1 MSNVINLSKGETI
14 NLSKMPA
21 IDLSKGGKGL
31 QKVVVGLGWDP
42 VSKIEVPAGEQKKGF
57 FASLFGSNK
66 PTMRSVGNI
75 DCDAFTVGLVNG
87 KISSDDCINFSHLHN
102 SDYSIKHTG
111 DNLTGDGDGDD
122 EQIIIDL
129 SAVKCDSILVAVN
142 IYQGKSRNQHFG
154 MLQNA
159 FIRIE
164 DMNTGMELCRYTLD
178 SKYDGYVTVNFGT
191 LVKNGNDWDFNATGE
206 PSNAGSISSFMEN
219 YR

>member
-31 QKVVVGLGWDP
+31 QKVLVGLGWDP
-42 VSKIEVPAGEQKKGF
+42 VTEQKTEKKGF
-57 FASLFGSNK
+57 LSSIFGSGSSSS
-66 PTMRSVGNI
+66 READI
-75 DCDAFTVGLVNG
+75 DCDAFALGLKGGRLVNNDNLIYFG
-87 KISSDDCINFSHLHN
+87 HLKN
-102 SDYSIKHTG
+102 SDCSIKHTG

-129 SAVKCDSILVAVN
+129 STVGADSIVIGVN
-142 IYQGKSRNQHFG
+142 IYQGKSRGQHFG
-154 MLQNA
+154 KLQNA

-178 SKYDGYVTVNFGT
+178 SKYSDYVTVNFGT

-206 PSNAGSISSFMEN
+206 ASNATSIGSFADD
-219 YR
+219 YK

>member
-1 MSNVINLSKGETI
+1 MSNVINLSKGEVI

-31 QKVVVGLGWDP
+31 QKVLVGLGWDP
-42 VSKIEVPAGEQKKGF
+42 VSEIEVPAGEKKKGF
-57 FASLFGSNK
+57 FGSLFGSSS
-66 PTMRSVGNI
+66 PSTRSVGDI

-87 KISSDDCINFSHLHN
+87 KINSDDCINFSHLHN

-191 LVKNGNDWDFNATGE
+191 LVKNGSDWDFKATGE

-219 YR
+219 YK

>member
-42 VSKIEVPAGEQKKGF
+42 VSEIEVPAGEKKKGF
-57 FASLFGSNK
+57 FGSLFGSSS
-66 PTMRSVGNI
+66 PSTRSVGNI

-164 DMNTGMELCRYTLD
+164 DMNTGIELCRYTLD

-219 YR
+219 YK